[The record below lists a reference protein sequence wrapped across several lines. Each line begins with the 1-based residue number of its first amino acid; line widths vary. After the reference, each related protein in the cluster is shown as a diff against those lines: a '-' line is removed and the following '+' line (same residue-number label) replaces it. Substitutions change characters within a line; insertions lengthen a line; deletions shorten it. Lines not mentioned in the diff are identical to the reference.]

1 MKTHL
6 LRWVSIALFLFVA
19 TLSVALHLTRAAHEP
34 CRPFPE
40 VCIPEIQPRRVNRSL
55 VPTRTGESPQFYID
69 TAPTRK
75 PKRVEVVSFERGL
88 LGAIGIKN
96 EELNAPDN
104 SAIFSAALFSFL
116 FCSVHFSFAFYTR
129 TD

>member
-6 LRWVSIALFLFVA
+6 LRWVSIALFFLVA

-69 TAPTRK
+69 TAL
-75 PKRVEVVSFERGL
+75 RGNRT
-88 LGAIGIKN
+88 IK
-96 EELNAPDN
+96 LNAI
-104 SAIFSAALFSFL
+104 SSFGI
-116 FCSVHFSFAFYTR
+116 S
-129 TD
+129 